1 MRTTNAIVG
10 MAAAAMVGAAIGMLL
25 APEKGSELQKKVK
38 DEANKWID
46 EVKKLMNTAKE
57 TARGTQAVAEDEVER
72 IKSNL
77 RPIVEE

>member
-46 EVKKLMNTAKE
+46 EVKKLMSTAKE

>member
-1 MRTTNAIVG
+1 MKTTNVILG

-25 APEKGSELQKKVK
+25 APEKGSALQKKIK

-46 EVKKLMNTAKE
+46 EVKKLAASAQDT
-57 TARGTQAVAEDEVER
+57 GDVAEDEVKK

-77 RPIVEE
+77 KPIVED

>member
-1 MRTTNAIVG
+1 MKTTNVILG

-25 APEKGSELQKKVK
+25 APEKGSALQKKIK

-46 EVKKLMNTAKE
+46 EVKRLVTTAQDTGE
-57 TARGTQAVAEDEVER
+57 VAEEEVEK

-77 RPIVEE
+77 NPIIEN